1 MINLSLTLPESE
13 LLLGALQSV
22 ASKLINDISHQQ
34 VVYLEGLNTNQT
46 SIAPNEDLGVEPPKL
61 SKSVKVRAPYGYKAD
76 GTPKRR
82 PGRPKVNK

>member
-1 MINLSLTLPESE
+1 MINLSLTLQESDF
-13 LLLGALQSV
+13 LLGALHSV

-34 VVYLEGLNTNQT
+34 AVYLEGLNTNQI
-46 SIAPNEDLGVEPPKL
+46 SIAPNEDLKP
-61 SKSVKVRAPYGYKAD
+61 VKVRAPYGYKAD